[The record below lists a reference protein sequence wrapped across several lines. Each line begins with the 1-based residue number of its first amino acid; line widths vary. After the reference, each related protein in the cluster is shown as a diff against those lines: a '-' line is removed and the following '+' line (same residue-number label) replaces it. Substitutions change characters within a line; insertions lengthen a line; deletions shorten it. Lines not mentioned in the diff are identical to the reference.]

1 MCERVSACVCAGKE
15 AAMSAVVCGS
25 KRSNLFE
32 EAGVHP
38 PIAKRSRCGSNS
50 NSPVRLSLCRGE
62 SSPSPS
68 PCSVGFTDSPKSSS
82 QSLIA
87 QLKALFPHM
96 DDQVH
101 VKGLP
106 VLFFTKNFLLYVC
119 LETDLY
125 SYYMIYCHGD

>member
-1 MCERVSACVCAGKE
+1 MCVCAGKE

-32 EAGVHP
+32 EGVHP
-38 PIAKRSRCGSNS
+38 PIAKRSRCGSNT

-68 PCSVGFTDSPKSSS
+68 PKTSN
-82 QSLIA
+82 QSLIP
-87 QLKALFPHM
+87 QLKALFPDM

-101 VKGLP
+101 VKRSSCPFVPKAFLS
-106 VLFFTKNFLLYVC
+106 LF
-119 LETDLY
+119 
-125 SYYMIYCHGD
+125 MP